1 MTGISNVTNCGP
13 AINGSGEMS
22 PAKPSTQKILEIL
35 LPITFAIASSAWP
48 DQADLT
54 LTASSRALV
63 LKTTTANN
71 TQTSRTRK
79 KCEF

>member
-22 PAKPSTQKILEIL
+22 PAKPSPQKILEIL

-54 LTASSRALV
+54 HLR
-63 LKTTTANN
+63 
-71 TQTSRTRK
+71 
-79 KCEF
+79 